1 MQEYIDSYLQNLV
14 EKITRYQR
22 EGKFIAVDDYMT
34 DRLPLPNIE
43 ELPGMSLNMKS
54 FSYTAPWGSFI
65 RSNTSGV
72 WVLSEG
78 TPPFEQLPL
87 RSITA
92 TVRQS
97 QVFIGVDGQS
107 VPLPLHWQA
116 GENTY
121 VLLAKINTIL
131 IADPTLHAVA
141 CRLTWDE
148 NELDKRIH
156 ELRLSNEHISVVC
169 GSLAWDEEHHQLV
182 AATLVSPEA
191 QSLRAITATL
201 ATNAK
206 KSLTITIDGESHFIQ
221 NTRRGFIRISGNLAA
236 VGAEGHLLTI
246 LNPLTGNPQDQS
258 DEVFYVVASQAET
271 LAAKFAERLN
281 LAIPF
286 PVRPEWAEYLLETGL
301 QAGLVQTLSLA
312 GEDFPAAVSV
322 QRQVFAWQEIL
333 EHGLK
338 KGVIQL

>member
-43 ELPGMSLNMKS
+43 ELPGISLNMRS
-54 FSYTAPWGSFI
+54 FSYTALWGSFI

-78 TPPFEQLPL
+78 TFPFEQPPL
-87 RSITA
+87 RSITS

-97 QVFIGVDGQS
+97 QVFIELDGQS

-116 GENTY
+116 GENAY
-121 VLLAKINTIL
+121 VLLAKINMIL
-131 IADPTLHAVA
+131 IADPALQAVA

-148 NELDKRIH
+148 SELDKRIH
-156 ELRLSNEHISVVC
+156 ELRLSNEHVSVVC

-221 NTRRGFIRISGNLAA
+221 NTRRGFIRVSGNLSA
-236 VGAEGHLLTI
+236 VGAEGHILSLLH
-246 LNPLTGNPQDQS
+246 PLTGNPQEQS
-258 DEVFYVVASQAET
+258 DDVFYVVASQAET
-271 LAAKFAERLN
+271 LPTKFAERLN

-286 PVRPEWAEYLLETGL
+286 PVKPEWAEYLLDAGL
-301 QAGLVQTLSLA
+301 QAGLVQELSQT
-312 GEDFPAAVSV
+312 GDDFPAVVCV
-322 QRQVFAWQEIL
+322 QRQVFAWQEII
-333 EHGLK
+333 ERGLK
-338 KGVIQL
+338 KGVIKL